1 VLSMYNQ
8 ELLVQISSILENLNR
23 KPSNSIEFQILE
35 LSLISNL
42 NFVPNLKK
50 L

>member
-8 ELLVQISSILENLNR
+8 VLLVQISSILENLNQN
-23 KPSNSIEFQILE
+23 PSNSIEFQTVE
-35 LSLISNL
+35 LSLISNA
-42 NFVPNLKK
+42 NSVPNLKM